1 MDLNLRCKKIE
12 NCSLPDLIVYS
23 NTIAKGSTPERHGQ
37 MVSPHCTMAEVNRL
51 THNCVPY
58 FVVAALLLPHTKTGI
73 EGGRAAEERAR
84 WGRSGEAEGQWRDE
98 NPRVIVQD

>member
-84 WGRSGEAEGQWRDE
+84 WGRSGEAGVSGEMRTLG
-98 NPRVIVQD
+98 